1 MHVYMLISNDK
12 YELPICIA
20 DTQRELAEMI
30 GVKEDTIR
38 SVMSR
43 CRKNGRKCRY
53 VRVDFQNIT
62 YINAK
67 SIAIQSNDAAVWS
80 VIHEIQP
87 LIMKTKDNIHNIK
100 STSDNDTGR

>member
-1 MHVYMLISNDK
+1 MHVYMLVSNDK
-12 YELPICIA
+12 YELPICMA

-53 VRVDFQNIT
+53 VRVDF
-62 YINAK
+62 
-67 SIAIQSNDAAVWS
+67 
-80 VIHEIQP
+80 
-87 LIMKTKDNIHNIK
+87 
-100 STSDNDTGR
+100 

>member
-1 MHVYMLISNDK
+1 MHVYMLVSNDK

-43 CRKNGRKCRY
+43 CRKSGRKCRY
-53 VRVDFQNIT
+53 VRVDF
-62 YINAK
+62 
-67 SIAIQSNDAAVWS
+67 
-80 VIHEIQP
+80 
-87 LIMKTKDNIHNIK
+87 
-100 STSDNDTGR
+100 